1 MTGRQQRLEETVR
14 LSDRIISTQAVRL
27 ASSKALASLLLN
39 IVHTDLAQ
47 EGTAEEEGGDICL
60 GMRCNMV
67 VLVQCFFLPFAF
79 SFFSASGA
87 STAAAAAAAADAAL
101 QYLQGARI
109 RTRDSATLT
118 VFSYAKTIFY
128 SLPNKLAHNE
138 QSHNPPGM
146 SRYLTP
152 EQAGQLSLAVAT
164 ILQVRR
170 FFPHDLA
177 GSW

>member
-1 MTGRQQRLEETVR
+1 M
-14 LSDRIISTQAVRL
+14 
-27 ASSKALASLLLN
+27 
-39 IVHTDLAQ
+39 
-47 EGTAEEEGGDICL
+47 
-60 GMRCNMV
+60 
-67 VLVQCFFLPFAF
+67 FFLQLAF
-79 SFFSASGA
+79 SFFSASGT
-87 STAAAAAAAADAAL
+87 STAAAAAAADDAAL

-138 QSHNPPGM
+138 QSHNPPGL

-152 EQAGQLSLAVAT
+152 EQAGQLALAVAA